1 MFCSMKLTSCLLSLY
16 PIVPFMCLLISHSPQ
31 NLLCINFLL
40 LFSYTLLPHLTLILL
55 LALTAIHSLHNLFLY
70 LHLVKLIPPHLH
82 LLSLSLPHLSHLLY
96 HNLSLS
102 PPVLSPSPI
111 SDPSTTVSHVT
122 SAVQVP
128 STTNSHPI
136 VTRSKNGI
144 YKPKAMLA
152 KTASGST
159 KAAKPDYTITKPL
172 SFKIAVQYPQWCTA
186 MDEEFAAL
194 QRQGTWSLVPY
205 SLA

>member
-1 MFCSMKLTSCLLSLY
+1 MNLTSCLLSLY

-40 LFSYTLLPHLTLILL
+40 LFNYTLLPHLTLILL

-122 SAVQVP
+122 SVVQVP

-159 KAAKPDYTITKPL
+159 KAATPDYIITKPP
-172 SFKIAVQYPQWCTA
+172 SFKIAV
-186 MDEEFAAL
+186 
-194 QRQGTWSLVPY
+194 
-205 SLA
+205 